1 MKKNTEKAYFWPQWF
16 FDSLDKLERQKIPT
30 SLVKALCRAN
40 LYLWRALNLYDD
52 FLDGEGLP
60 KNLPLANNY
69 YRKFLEIYYRLNLSD
84 NFYKIFN
91 RVITDL
97 DNANRAE
104 VSAEKLKTKDGRIY
118 YPHRLPTFNNLALL
132 SRKSLALGLG
142 LVAILDIISRK
153 GKHDSKNLPQIKAA
167 LSFFRYALAAKQL
180 SDDSCDWLE
189 DLEAGNITPAN
200 ALILKAAKKKHLTL
214 NFQKHPEILYQLF
227 IDEASQKIS
236 EGIKTLCSQARRE
249 GLKIELTSKSP
260 LIKNLIEPME
270 SSVSRAEA
278 ARLSFSK

>member
-1 MKKNTEKAYFWPQWF
+1 MKTEKAYFWPQWF
-16 FDSLDKLERQKIPT
+16 FDSLDKLDKQKVPALTI
-30 SLVKALCRAN
+30 KNLCRAN

-52 FLDGEGLP
+52 FLDGDGLP

-91 RVITDL
+91 RIVTDL

-104 VSAEKLKTKDGRIY
+104 VSAEKLKIKNGRIY
-118 YPHRLPTFNNLALL
+118 YPRCLQTFNNLTPL
-132 SRKSLALGLG
+132 SRKSLALCLG
-142 LVAILDIISRK
+142 SIAILDIISRK
-153 GKHDSKNLPQIKAA
+153 EKRGSNNLPQIKAT
-167 LSFFRYALAAKQL
+167 LSFFRHALAAKQL

-189 DLEAGNITPAN
+189 DLKAGSITPAN
-200 ALILKAAKKKHLTL
+200 ALILRAAKKKYLTL
-214 NFQKHPEILYQLF
+214 NFQKNLGILYQLF

-236 EGIKTLCSQARRE
+236 DGIKALCSQARHE
-249 GLKIELTSKSP
+249 GLKMGLASKSP

-278 ARLSFSK
+278 ARLGLE